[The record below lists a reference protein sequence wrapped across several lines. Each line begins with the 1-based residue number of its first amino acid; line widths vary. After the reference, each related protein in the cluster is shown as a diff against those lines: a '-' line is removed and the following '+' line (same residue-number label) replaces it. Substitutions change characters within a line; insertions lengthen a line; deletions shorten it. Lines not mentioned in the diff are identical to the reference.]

1 MHKKNLVTCV
11 EVLHLLSNHTPRF
24 LTHKAGSM
32 SYSPKVIQ
40 HAVLIYCLLSC
51 SSGITFWSSFIMNA
65 SFNIQ
70 FLKLPMHLFKTL
82 MGVFLSL
89 WSAESSFTLATELK
103 YIHKKKITSI
113 HVVIPL
119 WAGTEFPDTFV
130 LWPAEIS
137 TVGVDL

>member
-1 MHKKNLVTCV
+1 MPIKNYKLFLNAPNIKPMIEGCTKNLVTCV

-103 YIHKKKITSI
+103 YIHKKKL
-113 HVVIPL
+113 PL
-119 WAGTEFPDTFV
+119 
-130 LWPAEIS
+130 S
-137 TVGVDL
+137 TW